1 MVSTLRLASFPAQAP
16 EPRVSRYLQALT
28 LVLNRPHP
36 NANDVHVTGTFD
48 DWSKSEQ
55 LNKVGDI
62 WEKEVQLSVADKKI
76 LYKFVVDD
84 IWTIDTTAP
93 QEDDGHGNLNN
104 VLHPEQIKTKPAV
117 VPEAVTSSSAAPEST
132 TAALAG
138 AVPLESRKEASES
151 ETPVNQ

>member
-1 MVSTLRLASFPAQAP
+1 MTVTRRDLG
-16 EPRVSRYLQALT
+16 PRVSLSDLQT
-28 LVLNRPHP
+28 LIPIFDRPHP

-55 LNKVGDI
+55 LNKVGDT
-62 WEKEVQLSVADKKI
+62 WEKEVDLSEVDKKI

-104 VLHPEQIKTKPAV
+104 VLHPDQIKPKAAV
-117 VPEAVTSSSAAPEST
+117 VPEAVTTSSAAPTST

-138 AVPLESRKEASES
+138 AVPLESSKEASEG
-151 ETPVNQ
+151 ECANLFPREYDD